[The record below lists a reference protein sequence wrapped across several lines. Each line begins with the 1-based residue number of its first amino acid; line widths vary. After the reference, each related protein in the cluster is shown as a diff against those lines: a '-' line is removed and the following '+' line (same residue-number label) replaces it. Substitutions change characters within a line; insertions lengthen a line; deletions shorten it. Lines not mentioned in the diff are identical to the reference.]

1 MSLSDPPGAA
11 PDPARDPAAAP
22 STAERPTTER
32 PTAVALSEPDR
43 AVRPVWIAGVVLVN
57 LGINAAFFAP
67 LQVLLGQQAAAFS
80 EADKE
85 AILALVTGAG
95 AAVSLVA
102 NPLFGAFSDRTSSP
116 LGRRVPWVLFGAVL
130 GAAALIALAGAP
142 NVAIMTLLWCLVQA
156 GCNGAYAAITAAIP
170 DRVPVAQRGTV
181 GGLAAMGQT
190 VGILIGAV
198 IAAVVT
204 GNFAVG
210 YVVCAVALL
219 AGVVLYFFRNDDAR
233 LPAAARPPFRL
244 AGFVKGFWISPA
256 LHPDFAW
263 AWLTRLLVNIG
274 NHMVTLYLLFF
285 LTDAV
290 HLQETQGM
298 APEFGVLILTGLY
311 AVMVIISS
319 VIGGRLSDRMG
330 RRKPLVIMSSAII
343 AVASLILAFAP
354 NWTGALLGAS
364 VLGIGFGCYLAVDFA
379 LITQVLPAAL
389 SRGRDLGVLN
399 IANSLPQVLAPLI
412 AFPFVTLW
420 GGYVSLYV
428 AAAVIG
434 LLGAVFVVK
443 IKGVD

>member
-1 MSLSDPPGAA
+1 MSLSDLPSAA
-11 PDPARDPAAAP
+11 PAAAL
-22 STAERPTTER
+22 AEPER
-32 PTAVALSEPDR
+32 R
-43 AVRPVWIAGVVLVN
+43 VRPVWTAGVVLVN
-57 LGINAAFFAP
+57 LGINAAFFGP
-67 LQVLLGQQAAAFS
+67 IQVLLGQQAAAFS

-102 NPLFGAFSDRTSSP
+102 NPLFGAFSDRTTSR
-116 LGRRVPWVLFGAVL
+116 LGRRVPWVLLGGVL

-142 NVAIMTLLWCLVQA
+142 NVAVMTLLWCLVQA

-170 DRVPVAQRGTV
+170 DRVPVPQRGTV

-190 VGILIGAV
+190 VGILLGAV
-198 IAAVVT
+198 IAAAVT
-204 GNFAVG
+204 GNFAAG
-210 YVVCAVALL
+210 YLVCAAALL
-219 AGVVLYFFRNDDAR
+219 AGVVLYFFKNDDVP
-233 LPAAARPPFRL
+233 LPAQARPPFSL
-244 AGFVKGFWISPA
+244 AAFARSFWISPS
-256 LHPDFAW
+256 LYPDFAW

-285 LTDAV
+285 LKDAV
-290 HLQETQGM
+290 HLKETEGIE
-298 APEFGVLILTGLY
+298 PEFGVLILTGLY
-311 AVMVIISS
+311 AVMVIVTS
-319 VIGGRLSDRMG
+319 VIGGPLSDRMG
-330 RRKPLVIMSSAII
+330 KRKPLVIISSAII

-354 NWTGALLGAS
+354 TWAGALIGAS

-379 LITQVLPAAL
+379 LITQVLPTAL
-389 SRGRDLGVLN
+389 SRGKDLGVIN